1 LVFYVLFFRAR
12 YYLRDTNLCLTNFR
26 SIFRRFQQYSK
37 VAQFKQGYLLIL
49 LALLGNILKGQE
61 TEVNFP
67 GEKENLGKNVNTKY
81 IDTHPLIS
89 SDGQTLYFVR
99 QNYPGNIRGRSDDQD
114 IYYSNLK
121 NGKWSLANNFGS
133 PINDKYPNGVFS
145 VSPDK
150 NTMLLINSYNKDGTV
165 KAGASISHKTKN
177 GWSKPEAIR
186 IKDMWNYST
195 YVDFY
200 LSSNRNALI
209 VAAEFPGSRGD
220 QDLYVCFRSIDGK
233 GWGKPINLG
242 AVINSKKAEFSPFLA
257 ADSKTLFFAS
267 EGHGGFGK
275 SDIYYSKRKD
285 DTWKEWTPPINMGK
299 KINTEDFD
307 AYFTVSAKGEY
318 AYFVSNEGSIEDSK
332 DIFRIALPDEFKP
345 EPILLVSGR
354 VYNAKTR
361 KPIQADIHF
370 QNLITQD
377 EEGIALSNPK
387 SGKYQIALPRG
398 IRYGYR
404 AHAQGFLAIEENI
417 DLQSITQYGEY
428 QKNLYLM
435 PVEAGQSKVLN
446 NVFFEYETAEIL
458 LESYPELNRIA
469 EFLAENPK
477 IVVEIDGHT
486 SNRGKA
492 EKNLKLSWKRGLA
505 IVEYLKSQGIEATRM
520 IPRGF
525 GSKRPRAQSR
535 ILTPI
540 GQELNERIEM
550 RIMNLE

>member
-1 LVFYVLFFRAR
+1 
-12 YYLRDTNLCLTNFR
+12 
-26 SIFRRFQQYSK
+26 
-37 VAQFKQGYLLIL
+37 
-49 LALLGNILKGQE
+49 
-61 TEVNFP
+61 
-67 GEKENLGKNVNTKY
+67 
-81 IDTHPLIS
+81 
-89 SDGQTLYFVR
+89 
-99 QNYPGNIRGRSDDQD
+99 
-114 IYYSNLK
+114 
-121 NGKWSLANNFGS
+121 
-133 PINDKYPNGVFS
+133 
-145 VSPDK
+145 
-150 NTMLLINSYNKDGTV
+150 
-165 KAGASISHKTKN
+165 
-177 GWSKPEAIR
+177 
-186 IKDMWNYST
+186 MWNYSR

-209 VAAEFPGSRGD
+209 VASEFADSRGD
-220 QDLYVCFRSIDGK
+220 QDLYVSFRSSDSK

-242 AVINSKKAEFSPFLA
+242 PAINTREAEFAPFLA
-257 ADSKTLFFAS
+257 ADNKTLFFAS

-307 AYFTVSAKGEY
+307 AYFTVSSKGEY
-318 AYFVSNEGSIEDSK
+318 AYFVSSEGSIEDSK

-354 VYNAKTR
+354 VYNSKTR

-370 QNLITQD
+370 QNLITHD

-417 DLQSITQYGEY
+417 DLQNITQYGEY

-446 NVFFEYETAEIL
+446 NVFFEYETEEIL
-458 LESYPELNRIA
+458 PESYPELNRIA
-469 EFLAENPK
+469 DFLAENPK

-505 IVEYLKSQGIEATRM
+505 VIEYLKSQGIEGIRM
-520 IPRGF
+520 VPRGF

-535 ILTPI
+535 VLTRI